1 MKPSGEKSDISGD
14 KNSTAIQSSGGL
26 KPKLSNNCPKCT
38 LIERFDK
45 TVRVIAPS
53 SDVRDFPDLEN
64 ADKYI
69 KEKGYEVNVNHI
81 QHYRVVS
88 HFSGTRG
95 ENHFNHF
102 GRGTSG

>member
-1 MKPSGEKSDISGD
+1 MKPSRENSDMSGD
-14 KNSTAIQSSGGL
+14 KNSTAIQSSSGPE
-26 KPKLSNNCPKCT
+26 PKLPNDYRKCK

-53 SDVRDFPDLEN
+53 SDVKDFPDLEN
-64 ADKYI
+64 ANKYI

-88 HFSGTRG
+88 RFSGTRG
-95 ENHFNHF
+95 GSYFNHF
-102 GRGTSG
+102 GRGTSD